1 MINRYFAFVVF
12 FALSSISV
20 AFSGEISGTVVDNT
34 SGKPIHRASVSV
46 REINITSITDN
57 KGLFSLSNLADGKYT
72 LKVSFIGYKSWISEI
87 TVPGTH
93 NIKIAL
99 DQSPVNLD
107 ETVSTARGTETKIRD
122 IPGSAEVVDSHEI
135 NERNP
140 AGVAEALS
148 RTTGAAVSS
157 FMPWGSQPVL
167 RGMTNEHVVMLVN
180 GNRVVTATAI
190 PAQFGTVA
198 NGDIE
203 KIEVLKGPISVL
215 YGSGST
221 GGIINI
227 ITKKGKFTSKP
238 EFGFSLI
245 PTFESSS
252 SGASLSGNLE
262 LSSSRVYFSL
272 NRSDRKYSDYRT
284 GKDKI
289 VPNSQFRDAE
299 TDVNFG
305 LRFTDKLSLDTSY
318 QDFRA
323 KDVGIPGGSTFPL
336 KADASYTLATRKLFD
351 ATLSWK
357 GGTGWLKE
365 SSLNFYHQP
374 MDREVKIIPN
384 SPPTVKTGVP
394 KPENSTRITA
404 VSIKP
409 DGSHDVY
416 GTRWQNVIGIGK
428 HRIVAGIESWQRK
441 MESDRTKLIKKEV
454 INNSTGNV
462 IKTVYDTI
470 VENPVPNS
478 LQRPIGIFAED
489 AFDLGKKLKI
499 TIGARTDWIHTENDL
514 AYLTSVP
521 KSDSVFWKPYTDN
534 DKSWSFV
541 GGLVYNLTER
551 LDFNLATAKSF
562 RSPSIEERYL
572 YAELGGKLT
581 AGDPLLNSENGLFVE
596 SGLSYTGNSYKL
608 SGQAFV
614 NDINDMVILQP
625 GGTFNGLPADIY
637 KNAGEARLYGFES
650 SADFLVSPALITTA
664 DLSYVRGKDI
674 EKKQDL
680 PMIPPLRG
688 HLSARW
694 STLQSYWTETLFTFC
709 DKQDKVSSGERKT
722 PGYGLFDISLGKN
735 FAGDGRI
742 SYDLTMGVKNVF
754 DKAYRDHLT
763 TSRGFD
769 ILGMGRSFFVTYK
782 INFR

>member
-1 MINRYFAFVVF
+1 MINRYLAFIF
-12 FALSSISV
+12 LFILNIASI
-20 AFSGEISGTVVDNT
+20 AFSGEISGIVIDKT
-34 SGKPIHRASVSV
+34 SGKPIHGASVSV
-46 REINITSITDN
+46 REINLSSITDN
-57 KGLFSLSNLADGKYT
+57 KGSFSIRNLADGKYT
-72 LKVSFIGYKSWISEI
+72 IKVSFIGYTAWVSDIKI
-87 TVPGTH
+87 PGAE
-93 NIKIAL
+93 NIKIVL
-99 DQSPVNLD
+99 NQSPVNLD
-107 ETVSTARGTETKIRD
+107 ETVTTARGTETKIKD
-122 IPGSAEVVDSHEI
+122 IPGSAEVMDSREI

-140 AGVAEALS
+140 AGIAEALS
-148 RTTGAAVSS
+148 RTTGAAASS

-167 RGMTNEHVVMLVN
+167 RGMTNEHVVMLVD

-190 PAQFGTVA
+190 PAQFGTVS
-198 NGDIE
+198 NSNIE

-221 GGIINI
+221 GGIINV

-252 SGASLSGNLE
+252 SGASLSGNVE
-262 LSSSRVYFSL
+262 ISSSRVYLSL

-299 TDVNFG
+299 TDVNLG
-305 LRFTDKLSLDTSY
+305 LKLTDKLSFNTTY

-351 ATLSWK
+351 AAFSWK

-365 SSLNFYHQP
+365 SNLNFYHQP
-374 MDREVKIIPN
+374 MDREVTIIPN

-409 DGSHDVY
+409 DGSHNVY
-416 GTRWQNVIGIGK
+416 GARWQNVIGIGK

-441 MESDRTKLIKKEV
+441 MESDRTKLVKKEV
-454 INNSTGNV
+454 INNSTGAV

-478 LQRPIGIFAED
+478 LQRPVGIFAED
-489 AFDLGKKLKI
+489 AFDMGKKLKI
-499 TIGARTDWIHTENDL
+499 TLGARADWIHTENDL

-521 KSDSVFWKPYTDN
+521 KSDSVFWKPYKDN
-534 DKSWSFV
+534 DRSWSFV
-541 GGLVYNLTER
+541 GGFVYNITNK
-551 LDFNLATAKSF
+551 LDFNLAAAKSF
-562 RSPSIEERYL
+562 RSPTIEERYL

-581 AGDPLLNSENGLFVE
+581 AGNPYLNSENGLFAE
-596 SGLSYTGNSYKL
+596 GGLSYNGDSYRL

-625 GGTFNGLPADIY
+625 GGTFNGLPADVY

-650 SADFLVSPALITTA
+650 SADWVVLPSLIATA
-664 DLSYVRGKDI
+664 DISYVQGKDI
-674 EKKQDL
+674 EKDKNL
-680 PMIPPLRG
+680 PMMPPVRG
-688 HLSARW
+688 HVSARW
-694 STLQSYWTETLFTFC
+694 SPLQSYWSETLFTFC
-709 DKQDKVSSGERKT
+709 DNQDKIASGERKT
-722 PGYGLFDISLGKN
+722 PGYGLLDISVGRN